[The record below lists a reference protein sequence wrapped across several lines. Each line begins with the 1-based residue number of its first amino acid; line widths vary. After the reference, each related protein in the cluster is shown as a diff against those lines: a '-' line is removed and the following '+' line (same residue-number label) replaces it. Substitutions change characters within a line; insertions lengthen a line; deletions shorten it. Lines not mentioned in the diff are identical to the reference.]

1 MWVAGPLLLAACFYL
16 LWRAFTVVP
25 PDPHAQPFEEELR
38 RRIGKGGVT
47 IVRCTG
53 KWDLVPPIVKEWL
66 IHMLNVFAIRVQDEI
81 SNKDKIEEI
90 ARGTVKVSYRSS
102 YRGVQLRNVSLVGT
116 ENDLTRAYDAVSKSE
131 EPLRT
136 WITHMEYS

>member
-1 MWVAGPLLLAACFYL
+1 MWVVGPLLLAACLYL

-25 PDPHAQPFEEELR
+25 PDPHAQPFEQELR

-53 KWDLVPPIVKEWL
+53 RWDLVPPIVKEWL
-66 IHMLNVFAIRVQDEI
+66 VHMLNVFAIRVQDEP
-81 SNKDKIEEI
+81 SEKDKIEKI
-90 ARGTVKVSYRSS
+90 ARGTVRVLYGSS
-102 YRGVQLRNVSLVGT
+102 SRGVVIREVSLVGT
-116 ENDLTRAYDAVSKSE
+116 EEDLARAYNAVSKSE